1 MTWCFRKAAIFHLI
15 FLKHFSC
22 LKRNVP
28 VSVNSK
34 IVKLQAQTK
43 YRSWFWM
50 LFLII
55 FCHIWPIM
63 NISVS
68 TGKFLT
74 FLEIA
79 TVLSIHEE
87 DNPKDMVNYRLIAIL
102 NVFSKID
109 EKNFYN
115 LMVAFLDKHNLLSD
129 CQHLPKMLL
138 SSYWKNS
145 SSLLMVA
152 GTWYI

>member
-1 MTWCFRKAAIFHLI
+1 MLEKECSSIRQLKNCKTTGTDEISIMILNAISDHILSHLAHYEYI
-15 FLKHFSC
+15 C
-22 LKRNVP
+22 VC
-28 VSVNSK
+28 VE
-34 IVKLQAQTK
+34 
-43 YRSWFWM
+43 
-50 LFLII
+50 
-55 FCHIWPIM
+55 
-63 NISVS
+63 

-87 DNPKDMVNYRLIAIL
+87 DNPKDMVNYPLIAIL